1 MGGDICWVNGLFP
14 AGGYNDWTI
23 FSQYGLK
30 NCLDPGERVEAD
42 DGYSG
47 GDPEYTKTRS
57 SAFCNEAASRMRDRI
72 RARHEA
78 VNGKFKAWQILC
90 SPFRHGRTGG
100 RGLSSHQD
108 IFFAIAVITQ
118 IRIKNEEIKLF
129 SCEEYNDTF
138 DNYNDKI

>member
-1 MGGDICWVNGLFP
+1 MLTVDSVTAPINEPHPFCKSTSGVWFDQKHSGAGVVYKVANSILGGGICWVNGPFP

-78 VNGKFKAWQILC
+78 VNGKFKAWKILC

-100 RGLSSHQD
+100 RG
-108 IFFAIAVITQ
+108 
-118 IRIKNEEIKLF
+118 
-129 SCEEYNDTF
+129 
-138 DNYNDKI
+138 